1 GMVQVDDNGNW
12 TFTPDTPLSD
22 GVHNLT
28 LTQTDDAGNVSTET
42 SVPTFTVDTTPPE
55 GAVISSVNLQ
65 GTEVTGSAEVGSQV
79 IIIGSNN
86 QVLGSTTVDQTGNFV
101 IAISPSQTHG
111 EALIAKIQDQAG
123 NVGPDTSFNAT
134 NSGYPGVP
142 VIISIVDDVTP
153 STGPL
158 NNNQATNDPT
168 PTISGTAD
176 ANSTVNIYNSGA

>member
-1 GMVQVDDNGNW
+1 
-12 TFTPDTPLSD
+12 
-22 GVHNLT
+22 
-28 LTQTDDAGNVSTET
+28 
-42 SVPTFTVDTTPPE
+42 
-55 GAVISSVNLQ
+55 
-65 GTEVTGSAEVGSQV
+65 
-79 IIIGSNN
+79 GSNN

-168 PTISGTAD
+168 PTISGT
-176 ANSTVNIYNSGA
+176 

>member
-1 GMVQVDDNGNW
+1 MQRREARSLSSVVIIRFWVQL
-12 TFTPDTPLSD
+12 PSIKP
-22 GVHNLT
+22 
-28 LTQTDDAGNVSTET
+28 A
-42 SVPTFTVDTTPPE
+42 
-55 GAVISSVNLQ
+55 ISS
-65 GTEVTGSAEVGSQV
+65 
-79 IIIGSNN
+79 
-86 QVLGSTTVDQTGNFV
+86 

-158 NNNQATNDPT
+158 NNNQATNDTT

-176 ANSTVNIYNSGA
+176 ANSTVNIYNNGALVVQRACRFQRQLDLDLQHHRCRTTHTPSPPQQPTTWAREERQRHSISLSILSHRQRRTI